1 MQISRAQNRVQ
12 SWVLFVRNLSRE
24 RLQSVV
30 HSVCGHKAITARK
43 LLTPLDYV
51 MPFKKLHRFQIT
63 CWAYLGCS
71 WEPQKKILTFMRA
84 TPEPLYL
91 MQALY
96 CLWGWWKKNRRGC
109 YFHSLVSTA
118 KNVLLNMPFSVV
130 MISMYILNRKF
141 HMLLT
146 W

>member
-71 WEPQKKILTFMRA
+71 WEPQKKILTFICA
-84 TPEPLYL
+84 TPEPP
-91 MQALY
+91 
-96 CLWGWWKKNRRGC
+96 
-109 YFHSLVSTA
+109 VSNA
-118 KNVLLNMPFSVV
+118 GFILSVGVMKEKSKGVLLPLPGQHCKKCPTQHA
-130 MISMYILNRKF
+130 I
-141 HMLLT
+141 
-146 W
+146 